1 MTGMN
6 QAREWMKLAEAV
18 LHQADEMGSV
28 WDWLSRTVMPR
39 KHDVLR
45 KLQRGAEA
53 NREHSSVACASLL
66 TLVSAHNSLV
76 TPHNQRWFSFKAAEA
91 KKGEHYERWFMNATE
106 VTARELAKSN
116 FYSAKQEV
124 DLDRGLFGT
133 GCLYC
138 EDKPGGGVRFR
149 HVPVG
154 SFSFALNEAGE
165 VDTVVRKFEFT
176 AAQAVE
182 RWGYGNLPD
191 KVQEAWDRLE
201 RRYDERFEFVH
212 LVTPRKGYSP
222 GNKNRDLNVRQMR
235 YASVYMYNGGD
246 KQIVE
251 EGGYQELPYMVTRF
265 LSWGESTVWG
275 YPPALNCIEE
285 LRGQVKVERT
295 LDLLA
300 DLSVFP
306 RIFQDA
312 EQVGDIDFRPG
323 GRTVVDREVN
333 HLGLPREWGSQGRYD
348 VGVERIRMAEER
360 IRMAFYVPF
369 LQPIT
374 HLEPGV
380 TATEINAR
388 QEEQALSFSS
398 TFARYVADLNAL
410 MGRVFACLWRQ
421 GKFEKPD
428 TKCPAEY
435 AVPNVNDGQLLRVP
449 EVAYHGKLAQ
459 TIERAQAQS
468 LDYTVQ
474 QAATYGQLD
483 PQALDYIDLGRAV
496 RHQFVAQGAP
506 SEVFRTEEEVEQLR
520 MQRQQ
525 EAMIQQQL
533 AAAQGMNQEAQAY
546 RNMRQ

>member
-1 MTGMN
+1 
-6 QAREWMKLAEAV
+6 
-18 LHQADEMGSV
+18 
-28 WDWLSRTVMPR
+28 
-39 KHDVLR
+39 
-45 KLQRGAEA
+45 
-53 NREHSSVACASLL
+53 
-66 TLVSAHNSLV
+66 
-76 TPHNQRWFSFKAAEA
+76 
-91 KKGEHYERWFMNATE
+91 
-106 VTARELAKSN
+106 
-116 FYSAKQEV
+116 
-124 DLDRGLFGT
+124 
-133 GCLYC
+133 
-138 EDKPGGGVRFR
+138 
-149 HVPVG
+149 
-154 SFSFALNEAGE
+154 
-165 VDTVVRKFEFT
+165 
-176 AAQAVE
+176 
-182 RWGYGNLPD
+182 
-191 KVQEAWDRLE
+191 
-201 RRYDERFEFVH
+201 
-212 LVTPRKGYSP
+212 
-222 GNKNRDLNVRQMR
+222 
-235 YASVYMYNGGD
+235 
-246 KQIVE
+246 
-251 EGGYQELPYMVTRF
+251 MVTRF
-265 LSWGESTVWG
+265 LSWGEGTVWG
-275 YPPALNCIEE
+275 YPPALNCAED
-285 LRGQVKVERT
+285 LRGLVRVEKT

-306 RIFQDA
+306 RVFQDA

-380 TATEINAR
+380 TATEVMAR

-421 GKFEKPD
+421 GKFEMAGAKVPV
-428 TKCPAEY
+428 EY
-435 AVPNVNDGQLLRVP
+435 AVRGVNDGQLLRVP

-474 QAATYGQLD
+474 QAASYGQLD

-506 SEVFRTEEEVEQLR
+506 SEVFRSEEEVEQLR

-525 EAMIQQQL
+525 EAMLQQQL
-533 AAAQGMNQEAQAY
+533 AAAQGMNQESQAY

>member
-1 MTGMN
+1 
-6 QAREWMKLAEAV
+6 MKLAEAV
-18 LHQADEMGSV
+18 LHQADAMHSV
-28 WDWLSRTVMPR
+28 WDWLSKTVMPR
-39 KHDVLR
+39 KNDVLR
-45 KLQRGAEA
+45 KLQSGVEA
-53 NREHSSVACASLL
+53 KREHSSVACASLL

-116 FYSAKQEV
+116 FYAAKQEV

-133 GCLYC
+133 GCLLC
-138 EDKPGGGVRFR
+138 EDAPGGGVRFR

-154 SFSFALNEAGE
+154 SFGFALNEAGE

-182 RWGYGNLPD
+182 RWGYGQLPV

-201 RRYDERFEFVH
+201 RRYDERFEFLH
-212 LVTPRKGYSP
+212 LVTPRKGYCP
-222 GNKNRDLNVRQMR
+222 GNKDRDLKKEKMR
-235 YASVYMYNGGD
+235 YASLYIFNAGEHD
-246 KQIVE
+246 IVE
-251 EGGYQELPYMVTRF
+251 VGGYQELPYMVTRF
-265 LSWGESTVWG
+265 LSWGEATVWG
-275 YPPALNCIEE
+275 YPPGLNCIED
-285 LRGQVKVERT
+285 LRGQVKVEST

-312 EQVGDIDFRPG
+312 EQVGDIDFRPA
-323 GRTVVDREVN
+323 GRTVVDRHVAQ
-333 HLGLPREWGSQGRYD
+333 LGLPREWGSQGRYD
-348 VGVERIRMAEER
+348 IGLERIKMAEER

-380 TATEINAR
+380 TATEVIAR

-398 TFARYVADLNAL
+398 TFARYVADMNGL
-410 MGRVFACLWRQ
+410 MGRVFAILWRQ

-428 TKCPAEY
+428 TKCPPEY
-435 AVPNVNDGQLLRVP
+435 AVPNVNDGELLRVP

-459 TIERAQAQS
+459 TIERAQALS

-474 QAATYGQLD
+474 QAAAYGQLD

-506 SEVFRTEEEVEQLR
+506 SDVFRSEEEVEELR
-520 MQRQQ
+520 AARAQ
-525 EAMIQQQL
+525 EAMLQQQL
-533 AAAQGMNQEAQAY
+533 AAAQGMNQGAQAY
-546 RNMRQ
+546 RNMRP

>member
-1 MTGMN
+1 MSDKG
-6 QAREWMKLAEAV
+6 REYVKLAESV
-18 LHQADEMGSV
+18 YHQADAMRSV

-39 KHDVLR
+39 KNDVLR
-45 KLQRGAEA
+45 QIQRGAESV
-53 NREHSSVACASLL
+53 REHVSVACASLL

-76 TPHNQRWFSFKAAEA
+76 TPHNQQWFSFREAEVKA
-91 KKGEHYERWFMNATE
+91 GEKYERWFMNATE

-116 FYSAKQEV
+116 FYAAKQEV

-133 GCLYC
+133 GCLFC
-138 EDKPGGGVRFR
+138 EDRKGGGVQFR

-154 SFSFALNEAGE
+154 SFGFALNEAGD

-176 AAQAVE
+176 AHQAVE
-182 RWGYGNLPD
+182 RWGYGKVPV
-191 KVQEAWDRLE
+191 KVQEAFDRLE
-201 RRYDERFEFVH
+201 RRFDDRFEFWH

-222 GNKNRDLNVRQMR
+222 GNRDKDLGPLKMR
-235 YASVYMYNGGD
+235 YASVYIFNGE
-246 KQIVE
+246 QRVIVE

-265 LSWGESTVWG
+265 LSWGEGTVWG
-275 YPPALNCIEE
+275 YPPALNCAED
-285 LRGQVKVERT
+285 LRGLVRVEKT

-306 RIFQDA
+306 RVFQDA

-380 TATEINAR
+380 TATEVMAR

-421 GKFEKPD
+421 GKFEMAGAKVPV
-428 TKCPAEY
+428 EY
-435 AVPNVNDGQLLRVP
+435 AVRGVNDGKLLRVP

-474 QAATYGQLD
+474 QAANYGQLD

-506 SEVFRTEEEVEQLR
+506 SEVFRSEEEVEALR
-520 MQRQQ
+520 AQRQQ
-525 EAMIQQQL
+525 EAMLQQQL

>member
-1 MTGMN
+1 MEK
-6 QAREWMKLAEAV
+6 AREYVKLAEAV
-18 LHQADEMGSV
+18 YHQQDAMQSV

-39 KHDVLR
+39 KNDVLR
-45 KLQRGAEA
+45 QLQRGAEA
-53 NREHSSVACASLL
+53 KREHVSVACASLL

-76 TPHNQRWFSFKAAEA
+76 TPHNQQWFSFKEAEVKA
-91 KKGEHYERWFMNATE
+91 GERYERWFMNATE

-116 FYSAKQEV
+116 FYAAKQEV

-133 GCLYC
+133 GCLFC
-138 EDKPGGGVRFR
+138 EDKPGGGVQFR

-154 SFSFALNEAGE
+154 SFAFALSDSGE

-176 AAQAVE
+176 AHQAVL
-182 RWGYGNLPD
+182 RWGYGALPEQ
-191 KVQEAWDRLE
+191 VQQAWDRIE
-201 RRYDERFEFVH
+201 RRYDEKFEFYH

-222 GNKNRDLNVRQMR
+222 GNKVKDLSRLKMR
-235 YASVYMYNGGD
+235 FASVYIFNGAD
-246 KQIVE
+246 KPIVE
-251 EGGYQELPYMVTRF
+251 EGGYQEMPYMVTRF

-275 YPPALNCIEE
+275 YPPALNCVED
-285 LRGQVKVERT
+285 LRGLVKVERT

-312 EQVGDIDFRPG
+312 EQVGDVDFRPG
-323 GRTVVDREVN
+323 GRTVVDREAN

-348 VGVERIRMAEER
+348 IGEVRIKMAEER

-398 TFARYVADLNAL
+398 TFARYVADLNGL

-421 GKFEKPD
+421 GKFEMAGAKVPQ
-428 TKCPAEY
+428 EY

-474 QAATYGQLD
+474 QAANYGQLD
-483 PQALDYIDLGRAV
+483 PQALDYIDLGRAI

-506 SEVFRTEEEVEQLR
+506 SEVFRSEEEVEELR
-520 MQRQQ
+520 ARRQQ
-525 EAMIQQQL
+525 EAMVQQQL
-533 AAAQGMNQEAQAY
+533 MAAQGMNQGAQAV
-546 RNMRQ
+546 RNLNS

>member
-1 MTGMN
+1 MSECD
-6 QAREWMKLAEAV
+6 REYVKLAEAV
-18 LHQADEMGSV
+18 YHQQDGMVSV

-39 KHDVLR
+39 KNDVLR
-45 KLQRGAEA
+45 QLQRGAEA
-53 NREHSSVACASLL
+53 KREHVSVACASLL

-76 TPHNQRWFSFKAAEA
+76 TPHNQQWFSFKEAEVKA
-91 KKGEHYERWFMNATE
+91 GERYERWFMNATE

-116 FYSAKQEV
+116 FYAAKQEV

-133 GCLYC
+133 GCLFC
-138 EDKPGGGVRFR
+138 EDKPGGGVQFR

-154 SFSFALNEAGE
+154 SFAFALNDAGV

-176 AAQAVE
+176 AHQAVL
-182 RWGYGNLPD
+182 RWGYGKLPEA
-191 KVQEAWDRLE
+191 VQQAWDRLE
-201 RRYDERFEFVH
+201 RRYDDKFEFYH

-222 GNKNRDLNVRQMR
+222 GNKRKDLARGQMR
-235 YASVYMYNGGD
+235 FASVYIFNGAD
-246 KQIVE
+246 KPVVE

-275 YPPALNCIEE
+275 YPPALNCVED
-285 LRGQVKVERT
+285 LRGLVKVERT

-348 VGVERIRMAEER
+348 IGEVRIKMAEER
-360 IRMAFYVPF
+360 IRLAFYVPF

-398 TFARYVADLNAL
+398 TFARYVADLNGL

-421 GKFEKPD
+421 GKFEMAGAKVPR
-428 TKCPAEY
+428 EY
-435 AVPNVNDGQLLRVP
+435 AVPNVNDGEVLPVP

-474 QAATYGQLD
+474 QAANYGQLD
-483 PQALDYIDLGRAV
+483 PQALDYIDLGRAI

-506 SEVFRTEEEVEQLR
+506 SEVFRSEEEVEELR
-520 MQRQQ
+520 ARRQQ
-525 EAMIQQQL
+525 EAMLQQQL
-533 AAAQGMNQEAQAY
+533 VAAQGMNQESQSI
-546 RNMRQ
+546 RNLRQ